1 MEETGKRPRNGIA
14 RGASAPEAAVPMPE
28 SGPSPL
34 DIVRTR
40 SLSSLVAQ
48 EIERMILA
56 GTLAAGERLN
66 EAALATSL
74 GVSRGPVREA
84 VRGLERSGLVV
95 AVRNQGSYVRQV
107 SAEEAL
113 EIYDIRAAITGLA
126 CARLA
131 EVGTAAQ
138 LADLRALV
146 KRMEAAW
153 RADEAAAYYAANLD
167 FHAALLEFGG
177 GPRARRLYAE
187 LGNELHLY
195 RRRALVQPENMRESN
210 AEHAAILRAIA
221 ARDPAT
227 ARAAGE
233 AHIAGGKRR
242 FQSTGAPPVPATSTK
257 TPRQAAPK
265 GENHDRD
272 HKDRPSRPA
281 DRRLGARRGA
291 ARAR

>member
-1 MEETGKRPRNGIA
+1 MRA
-14 RGASAPEAAVPMPE
+14 RGGTPRPGNGSGAGAAVHPARDAAAE
-28 SGPSPL
+28 LQPSAL

-56 GTLAAGERLN
+56 GALAAGERLN
-66 EAALATSL
+66 EQALATRL

-84 VRGLERSGLVV
+84 VRGLERTGLVV

-131 EVGTAAQ
+131 EACAPAHLTA
-138 LADLRALV
+138 LRALV
-146 KRMEAAW
+146 KRMDAAR
-153 RADEAAAYYAANLD
+153 RADEPAAYYAANLD
-167 FHAALLEFGG
+167 FHAALLEFGA
-177 GPRARRLYAE
+177 GPRARRLHAE

-221 ARDPAT
+221 AGNAAA
-227 ARAAGE
+227 ARSAGE

-242 FQSTGAPPVPATSTK
+242 FRATDTSGGMQFDAAA
-257 TPRQAAPK
+257 RQQ
-265 GENHDRD
+265 
-272 HKDRPSRPA
+272 DRPPRPA
-281 DRRLGARRGA
+281 RRPRGA
-291 ARAR
+291 VRAG

>member
-1 MEETGKRPRNGIA
+1 MEETRA
-14 RGASAPEAAVPMPE
+14 SSGAGRVAPSSGAAEPGVHSA
-28 SGPSPL
+28 L

-48 EIERMILA
+48 ELERMILA

-66 EAALATSL
+66 EQSLATRL

-113 EIYDIRAAITGLA
+113 EIYDLRAAITGLA
-126 CARLA
+126 CAHLA
-131 EVGTAAQ
+131 EAAQ
-138 LADLRALV
+138 PAQLGALRALV
-146 KRMEAAW
+146 KRMDAA
-153 RADEAAAYYAANLD
+153 RKADEPPAYYAANLE
-167 FHAALLEFGG
+167 FHAALLALGA
-177 GPRARRLYAE
+177 GPRTRRLYEE
-187 LGNELHLY
+187 LGNELHLF
-195 RRRALVQPENMRESN
+195 RRRALVQPENMRDSN

-221 ARDPAT
+221 AGDVAA

-242 FQSTGAPPVPATSTK
+242 FRATDFT
-257 TPRQAAPK
+257 TPRHAAFQ
-265 GENHDRD
+265 GENGHDAGD
-272 HKDRPSRPA
+272 PSSPPQPA
-281 DRRLGARRGA
+281 GGRNGARRGA
-291 ARAR
+291 PRPR

>member
-1 MEETGKRPRNGIA
+1 MEETGKRPRNGTA
-14 RGASAPEAAVPMPE
+14 RGASAPEARAPM
-28 SGPSPL
+28 SGTSPSPL

-56 GTLAAGERLN
+56 GSLAAGERLN

-74 GVSRGPVREA
+74 GA
-84 VRGLERSGLVV
+84 HL
-95 AVRNQGSYVRQV
+95 ADI
-107 SAEEAL
+107 AAL
-113 EIYDIRAAITGLA
+113 TGLA

-131 EVGTAAQ
+131 ETGTAAQ
-138 LADLRALV
+138 LAALRAMV

-153 RADEAAAYYAANLD
+153 RADEAACYYAGNLD

-210 AEHAAILRAIA
+210 AEHATILRAIA
-221 ARDPAT
+221 ARDVVA

-233 AHIAGGKRR
+233 IHIAGGKRR
-242 FQSTGAPPVPATSTK
+242 FQSTGAPPAPAASTK
-257 TPRQAAPK
+257 TPRQAVPK
-265 GENHDRD
+265 GENHDTD

-291 ARAR
+291 ARPR

>member
-1 MEETGKRPRNGIA
+1 MEETGNNSAA
-14 RGASAPEAAVPMPE
+14 RRTAGGRMPQQAGA
-28 SGPSPL
+28 PSPL
-34 DIVRTR
+34 EIVRTR

-56 GTLAAGERLN
+56 GALVAGERLN
-66 EAALATSL
+66 EQSLATRL

-113 EIYDIRAAITGLA
+113 EIYDLRAALTGLA

-131 EVGTAAQ
+131 EVATRQQLTA
-138 LADLRALV
+138 LRAIV
-146 KRMEAAW
+146 KLMEGAR
-153 RADEAAAYYAANLD
+153 RADDPPAYYAANLD
-167 FHAALLEFGG
+167 FHAALLALGS
-177 GPRARRLYAE
+177 GPRARRLYEE
-187 LGNELHLY
+187 LGNELHLF

-210 AEHAAILRAIA
+210 AEHATILRAIA
-221 ARDPAT
+221 AGDAAT

-242 FQSTGAPPVPATSTK
+242 FQATNIT
-257 TPRQAAPK
+257 TPRSAAAK
-265 GENHDRD
+265 GDNAHDATD
-272 HKDRPSRPA
+272 LRPSPPRPA
-281 DRRLGARRGA
+281 GGGRGTRRGA
-291 ARAR
+291 VRAR